1 MIHADYFSLFNLGL
15 LFPDSQNLI
24 GICLNFK
31 EDFRDVFFLPG
42 SKVRMMTN
50 KAHMLMQDS
59 RLIQPS

>member
-31 EDFRDVFFLPG
+31 EDFRDVFFFAG
-42 SKVRMMTN
+42 
-50 KAHMLMQDS
+50 
-59 RLIQPS
+59 I